1 MVSEP
6 ATQCASL
13 CNEWTHTMFSDCTVE
28 RIKAAIQ
35 TLIDQVM
42 NASLIALVGGA
53 FAAALAVGASLSAD
67 TQAAMPTSES
77 RSLLDQP
84 GFRAGR
90 HEPRLPRLFSTV
102 NAPIGQGWG

>member
-1 MVSEP
+1 
-6 ATQCASL
+6 
-13 CNEWTHTMFSDCTVE
+13 MFSDCTVE

-84 GFRAGR
+84 GFRVGR

-102 NAPIGQGWG
+102 NAQVGQSRG